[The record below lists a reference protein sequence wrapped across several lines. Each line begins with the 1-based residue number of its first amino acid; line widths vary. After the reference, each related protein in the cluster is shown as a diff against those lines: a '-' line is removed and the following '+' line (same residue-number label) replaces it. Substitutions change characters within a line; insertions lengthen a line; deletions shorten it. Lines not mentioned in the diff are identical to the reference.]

1 MMGKARRTAWVIG
14 LLGISL
20 LAGCAQKPATRDP
33 AFSVTYPDPLDSKLP
48 AYGSIYE
55 NARNVALF
63 TDIKAIQVGDTL
75 TVKLVEKTAASKKAD
90 TEIGQETEFDVENP
104 VLFGVEPDLDGGFIT
119 DRDVTLENQ
128 FRSSKDFEAETESEQ
143 SNSLQGDITVT
154 VARVL
159 SNGNLVV
166 HGEKLM
172 TLNRG
177 HEHIRLSGIVRPY
190 DITPE
195 NTVLSTQVANATIIY
210 SGEGELAE
218 ANRAGWWGRFFLKFS
233 PY

>member
-1 MMGKARRTAWVIG
+1 MRKARLTASAVS
-14 LLGISL
+14 LLGMTL
-20 LAGCAQKPATRDP
+20 LAGCAQKGPPRDP
-33 AFSVTYPDPLDSKLP
+33 AFAATYPDAVESRVPE
-48 AYGSIYE
+48 YGSIYE

-75 TVKLVEKTAASKKAD
+75 TVKLIEKTAASKKAD
-90 TEIGQETEFDVENP
+90 TEIGQETDFDVENP
-104 VLFGVEPDLDGGFIT
+104 VLFGVDPDLDGGFLT

-128 FRSSKDFEAETESEQ
+128 FRSKKEFDAETESEQ

-210 SGEGELAE
+210 SGDGELAE
-218 ANRAGWWGRFFLKFS
+218 ANRAGWWGRFFLKFA